1 MAEPLLKLKDSA
13 VEAPSKKKKP
23 FSRPR
28 KSGDGAPIARVV
40 SKKPKEQKQPVVV
53 KPDVPEKKS
62 QKRKCVA
69 VLASCRMFMPDTH
82 ELSQEEGKV
91 QREAQSE
98 APRRLEEEA
107 RGQEQAQSEVVFRLQ
122 GQGPHP

>member
-1 MAEPLLKLKDSA
+1 MAQPLLKLKDSA
-13 VEAPSKKKKP
+13 VEATSKKKKP

-69 VLASCRMFMPDTH
+69 VFASCRMFMPDSNK
-82 ELSQEEGKV
+82 LSQEERKV

-98 APRRLEEEA
+98 ASRRLEEET
-107 RGQEQAQSEVVFRLQ
+107 RGQEQTQSEVVFRLQ